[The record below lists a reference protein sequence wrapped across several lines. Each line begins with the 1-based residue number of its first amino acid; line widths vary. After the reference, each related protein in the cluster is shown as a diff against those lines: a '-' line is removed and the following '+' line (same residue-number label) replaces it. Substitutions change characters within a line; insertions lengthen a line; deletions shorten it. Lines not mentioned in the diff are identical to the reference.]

1 MLGRY
6 GMRAQN
12 PIILPSQARHRRLV
26 QDHGSVR
33 IQGLFLL
40 LIFCYESTLFSVSV
54 ISYG

>member
-12 PIILPSQARHRRLV
+12 PIILPDIHRRLV
-26 QDHGSVR
+26 QDHGPVR

-40 LIFCYESTLFSVSV
+40 DLLL
-54 ISYG
+54 